1 MKKVLVD
8 TDVLIEFLRGNPKA
22 KEYLSDLLGDSDIF
36 CSAITVA
43 EICSGIK
50 AGEEERTREL
60 LNNLEVLDVTRAVAE
75 KAGHYKRT
83 IRSHALELD
92 DCLIAATA
100 SATGAA
106 LATGNGKHYPMRD
119 IDVRPFV
126 RR

>member
-1 MKKVLVD
+1 MNKVLID

-22 KEYLSDLLGDSDIF
+22 KEHLSGLIGNSDIF

-43 EICSGIK
+43 EISSGIK
-50 AGEEERTREL
+50 AGEEERTRGL
-60 LNNLEVLDVTRAVAE
+60 LDNMEVLDVTRAVAE
-75 KAGHYKRT
+75 RAGHYKRT
-83 IRSHALELD
+83 VRSHALELD

-100 SATGAA
+100 FVFGAV
-106 LATGNGKHYPMRD
+106 LVTGNAKHYPMKD

>member
-8 TDVLIEFLRGNPKA
+8 TDVLIDFLRGNPKA
-22 KEYLSDLLGDSDIF
+22 KEYLSALIGDSDIF

-60 LNNLEVLDVTRAVAE
+60 VNNLEVLDVTRPVAE
-75 KAGHYKRT
+75 KAGYYKRT

-100 SATGAA
+100 SVAGAT
-106 LATGNGKHYPMRD
+106 LVTGNAKHYPMRD
-119 IDVRPFV
+119 IEVRPFL